1 MPKPLDPFANG
12 PNGGERDPQGRFRRG
27 GWKGGPGAR
36 LHRYVQQ
43 RRALQAAVMAEV
55 SPKELRQ
62 LIRTLFQAA
71 IGGDM
76 KAAGLLLGY
85 VLGRAPEPLTPLQM
99 AAPERITRQDT
110 PLTIKAIGEGL
121 QRLYEHYESGR
132 VGDTEAG
139 IMRAMLMSLLEVRK
153 VEEIARKLET
163 IEDLLE
169 RQGSR
174 NGA

>member
-1 MPKPLDPFANG
+1 MAKRPFDPFGNG
-12 PNGGERDPQGRFRRG
+12 PNGERDEQGRFRRG

-43 RRALQAAVMAEV
+43 RRALQAAAMTEV

-62 LIRTLFQAA
+62 LIRKLFQAA
-71 IGGDM
+71 MDGDTR
-76 KAAGLLLGY
+76 AAALMLSY
-85 VLGRAPEPLTPLQM
+85 VLGRAPEPLSPVQM
-99 AAPERITRQDT
+99 GAPERVARQAPMD
-110 PLTIKAIGEGL
+110 IESIGEGL
-121 QRLYEHYESGR
+121 QQLYEEYLSGR
-132 VGDTEAG
+132 VSDPEAG
-139 IMRAMLMSLLEVRK
+139 IMRAMLASLLEVRK
-153 VEEIARKLET
+153 VEDIARKLET